1 MKLKGAYSSG
11 KTYAVGDVVISSE
24 NQVYHLQHPA
34 PSGTPP
40 TNTLYWGMLDQD
52 LATAVLFIM
61 DAIGIMNITIE
72 GLNIPDNLS
81 EDVLVLKSS
90 TASSEKEFAITVD
103 DDGDLTAT
111 EIVPESAG
119 EGGEGGGT

>member
-11 KTYAVGDVVISSE
+11 TTYDVGDVVISSE
-24 NQVYHLQHPA
+24 NRVYHLQHPA

-52 LATAVLFIM
+52 LATTVLFIM
-61 DAIGIMNITIE
+61 DAIGIVNGTIE

-90 TASSEKEFAITVD
+90 TASSTKEFAITVD

>member
-11 KTYAVGDVVISSE
+11 TTYAVGDVVVSSE

-34 PSGTPP
+34 PSGTPL
-40 TNTLYWGMLDQD
+40 TNTLYWGMIDQD

-61 DAIGIMNITIE
+61 DAIGIVNGTIE